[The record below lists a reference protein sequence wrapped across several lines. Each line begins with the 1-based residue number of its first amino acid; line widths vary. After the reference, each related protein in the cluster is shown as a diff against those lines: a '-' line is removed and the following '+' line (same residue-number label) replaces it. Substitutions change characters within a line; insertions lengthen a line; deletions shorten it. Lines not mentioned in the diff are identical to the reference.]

1 MLIVNDSKTL
11 NNSEILG
18 YIPSRIRKL
27 LYFVDFTELEEIRL
41 RQGLPVV
48 LQYRDGTF
56 FLNDKGNPVLVDK
69 NLFITSKTD
78 ISEALELIS
87 QSSIYAYQE
96 DLAKGFITIPGGN
109 RVGISGTAISKD
121 GKISNIKNITS
132 LNYRL
137 AHEVVGCADNLMDFI
152 MDGYRVKNTL
162 IISPPGAGKTTLL
175 RDIIRNI
182 SNLKVKVCV
191 VDERSEISSVGGA
204 SDLGYFSDILTDA
217 EKSGGML
224 MMLRSMSPQVIAT
237 DELGTD
243 NDIEAVRKIVCSG
256 VSVIATIHGYDEKSL
271 RKNNNLN
278 PLLDFFE
285 CFIVL
290 SRRFGAGTI
299 EEVYCVS

>member
-11 NNSEILG
+11 NNSDILG
-18 YIPSRIRKL
+18 YIPSRIRKM

-41 RQGLPVV
+41 RQGLPVI

-69 NLFITSKTD
+69 NLFLTSKTD

-96 DLAKGFITIPGGN
+96 DLVKGFITIPGGN

-278 PLLDFFE
+278 QLLDFFE

>member
-11 NNSEILG
+11 NNSDILG

-182 SNLKVKVCV
+182 SNLKVNVCV
-191 VDERSEISSVGGA
+191 VDERSEISSVGGT

-217 EKSGGML
+217 EKPGGML

-278 PLLDFFE
+278 QLLDFFE

>member
-1 MLIVNDSKTL
+1 MKLRCENLVKKYGHRTVVKGVSMEVNQGEIVGF
-11 NNSEILG
+11 LG
-18 YIPSRIRKL
+18 P
-27 LYFVDFTELEEIRL
+27 
-41 RQGLPVV
+41 
-48 LQYRDGTF
+48 
-56 FLNDKGNPVLVDK
+56 N
-69 NLFITSKTD
+69 
-78 ISEALELIS
+78 
-87 QSSIYAYQE
+87 
-96 DLAKGFITIPGGN
+96 
-109 RVGISGTAISKD
+109 
-121 GKISNIKNITS
+121 
-132 LNYRL
+132 
-137 AHEVVGCADNLMDFI
+137 
-152 MDGYRVKNTL
+152 
-162 IISPPGAGKTTLL
+162 GAGKTTLL

>member
-11 NNSEILG
+11 NNSDILG

-69 NLFITSKTD
+69 NLFLTSKTD

-96 DLAKGFITIPGGN
+96 DLVKGFITIPGGN

-137 AHEVVGCADNLMDFI
+137 AHEIVGCADNLMDFI

-182 SNLKVKVCV
+182 SNLKVKVSV
-191 VDERSEISSVGGA
+191 VDERSEIASVGGA

-278 PLLDFFE
+278 QLLDFFE

>member
-11 NNSEILG
+11 NNSDILG

-56 FLNDKGNPVLVDK
+56 FLNDKGNPILVDK

-96 DLAKGFITIPGGN
+96 DLAKGFITIQGGN

-137 AHEVVGCADNLMDFI
+137 AHEVVGCSDNLMDFI